1 MPKGRKASILFAAV
15 LTFAGTAS
23 LAPQIRPRAN
33 RLIHEKSP
41 YLLQHA
47 YNPVDWYPWGDA
59 AFDKAKKENKPIFL
73 SIGYSTCH
81 WCHVMERESFSS
93 PELAAVMNR
102 HFVSI
107 KVDREERPDI
117 DRIYMSFVQATTGG
131 GGWPM
136 SVFLTPDRK
145 PFFGGTYFPP
155 EDRFGRPG
163 FRTVLLRIAEAWE
176 KDRDK
181 IARSADDVTKKL
193 AALAKPEPVSVA
205 APQKA
210 VLDKAYQQL
219 RSSYDRGNGGFGGA
233 PKFPR
238 PVIFNFLTRYWAR
251 TGEKPALDMTLETLR
266 AMARGGIHDH
276 LGGGFHRYSTDNV
289 WFVPHFEKM
298 LYDQAQ
304 LATAYADAYQ
314 ITHDPFFATVTRD
327 ILDYVLRDMRAP
339 EGGFYSAEDADSLVE
354 KGKPEHAEGA
364 FYVWEAGEIE
374 RALGPER
381 AAIFRFDYGVEKHG
395 NVPGRQDP
403 QGELK
408 GKNILAARH
417 TPAETA
423 AKFGKKEGEV
433 ARILAESRQKLFAAR
448 SLKPRPSRDD
458 KVLTA
463 WNGLMISALSRA
475 AQALEETRYAE
486 AAVQAAAMVRSKLF
500 DPVSGKL
507 RRRYRAGHTSSDGFL
522 DDYAF
527 LIQGLLD
534 LYETTFNVA
543 WLSWAIA
550 LEEKQDALFWDAK
563 EGGYFDTTGG
573 DSTVLFRTRD
583 DSDGAEPAASS
594 IAAMNLLRLWQ
605 VTDRKEWRDKADRTF
620 QIFAE
625 RLEAAPHALP
635 QLAVALDFSLSKP
648 RQVVIAGEP
657 GAPDTR
663 EMLGVVRRRFLPSKV
678 LFLADGTAGQK
689 QLAKWLPFFNSVS
702 RKDGRATAY
711 VCENYV
717 CKLPTTDA
725 RIFERQLTETPA
737 QKP

>member
-1 MPKGRKASILFAAV
+1 MAV
-15 LTFAGTAS
+15 LLPAAS
-23 LAPQIRPRAN
+23 PRAN

-47 YNPVDWYPWGDA
+47 YNPVDWYPWGNA
-59 AFDKAKKENKPIFL
+59 AFEKAKRENKPIFL

-81 WCHVMERESFSS
+81 WCHVMERESFSNAD
-93 PELAAVMNR
+93 LAAVMNE

-155 EDRFGRPG
+155 EDRGGRPG
-163 FRTVLLRIAEAWE
+163 FRTVLLRIAEEWG

-181 IARSADDVTKKL
+181 IARSADEVTKKL
-193 AALAKPEPVSVA
+193 ADLAKPEPASRPA
-205 APQKA
+205 LQTS
-210 VLDKAYQQL
+210 VLDKAYDQL

-238 PVIFNFLTRYWAR
+238 PVIFNFLNRYWAR
-251 TGEKPALDMTLETLR
+251 TGEKLALEMTLATLR
-266 AMARGGIHDH
+266 AMARGGMHDH
-276 LGGGFHRYSTDNV
+276 LGGGFHRYSTDSV

-304 LATAYADAYQ
+304 LAIAYADAYQ
-314 ITHDPFFATVTRD
+314 ITRDPFFAAVTRD

-354 KGKPEHAEGA
+354 KGRSEHAEGA
-364 FYVWEAGEIE
+364 FYVWKAEEID
-374 RALGPER
+374 RLLGPDR
-381 AAIFRFDYGVEKHG
+381 AALFRFHYGVEKDG

-403 QGELK
+403 QGELE

-417 TPAETA
+417 TAAETA
-423 AKFGKKEGEV
+423 AKFGKKEEDV
-433 ARILAESRQKLFAAR
+433 VRMLDESRWILFAAR
-448 SLKPRPSRDD
+448 SQRPRPLRDD

-463 WNGLMISALSRA
+463 WNGLMISAFSRA
-475 AQALEETRYAE
+475 AQALEEPRYAE
-486 AAVQAAAMVRSKLF
+486 AAARAAEMVRTKLF
-500 DPVSGKL
+500 DPASGKL
-507 RRRYRAGHTSSDGFL
+507 KRRYRAGETSTEGFL

-534 LYETTFNVA
+534 LYETTFDVA
-543 WLSWAIA
+543 WISWAVA
-550 LEEKQDALFWDAK
+550 LQERQDSLFWDPMH
-563 EGGYFDTTGG
+563 GGYFDTTGA
-573 DSTVLFRTRD
+573 DTSVLFRTRGD
-583 DSDGAEPAASS
+583 YDGAEPAASS
-594 IAAMNLLRLWQ
+594 VAAMNLLRLWQ
-605 VTDRKEWRDKADRTF
+605 ATDRKDWREKAERTF
-620 QIFAE
+620 QVFAE

-648 RQVVIAGEP
+648 KQIVIAGAR
-657 GAPDTR
+657 GARDTR
-663 EMLGVVRRRFLPSKV
+663 AMLSVMRRRFLPSKV
-678 LFLADGTAGQK
+678 LFLADGAAGQK
-689 QLAKWLPFFNSVS
+689 QLAKWLPFFESVS
-702 RKDGRATAY
+702 RRDGRATGY
-711 VCENYV
+711 VCENFV
-717 CKLPTTDA
+717 CKLPTTDLKV
-725 RIFERQLTETPA
+725 FERQLTGEPI
-737 QKP
+737 PRP

>member
-1 MPKGRKASILFAAV
+1 MFVAVALMAA
-15 LTFAGTAS
+15 LLPAGS
-23 LAPQIRPRAN
+23 PRAN

-59 AFDKAKKENKPIFL
+59 AFEKAKGENKPIFL
-73 SIGYSTCH
+73 SVGYSTCH
-81 WCHVMERESFSS
+81 WCHVMERESFSN

-155 EDRFGRPG
+155 EDSRGRPG
-163 FRTVLLRIAEAWE
+163 FRTVLLRMAEAWE
-176 KDRDK
+176 KDRGK
-181 IARSADDVTKKL
+181 IVQSADDVTKKL
-193 AALAKPEPVSVA
+193 AEMTNPEPASHPA
-205 APQKA
+205 LQRS

-219 RSSYDRGNGGFGGA
+219 EASYDRTNGGFDGA

-251 TGEKPALDMTLETLR
+251 TGEKPALDMTLATLH
-266 AMARGGIHDH
+266 AMARGGMHDQ
-276 LGGGFHRYSTDNV
+276 LGGGFHRYSTDDV

-304 LATAYADAYQ
+304 LVIAYAEAYQ
-314 ITHDPFFATVTRD
+314 ITRDPFFAAVTRD
-327 ILDYVLRDMRAP
+327 ILDYALRDMRAP
-339 EGGFYSAEDADSLVE
+339 EGGFFSAEDADSLVE
-354 KGKPEHAEGA
+354 KGKLEQAEGA
-364 FYVWEAGEIE
+364 FYVWKAEEID

-381 AAIFRFDYGVEKHG
+381 ATIFRFHFGVEPGG
-395 NVPGRQDP
+395 NVPPSRDV

-408 GKNILAARH
+408 GRNILSLRH

-423 AKFGKKEGEV
+423 EKFTKKESEV
-433 ARILAESRQKLFAAR
+433 ARILEESRQKLFAVRAQR
-448 SLKPRPSRDD
+448 PRPLRDD
-458 KVLTA
+458 KILTA

-475 AQALEETRYAE
+475 AQVLEDTRYAE
-486 AAVQAAAMVRSKLF
+486 AAVQAAGMVRSKLF
-500 DPVSGKL
+500 DSASGKL
-507 RRRYRAGHTSSDGFL
+507 KRRYRAGETSTDGFL

-527 LIQGLLD
+527 LIQSLLD

-550 LEEKQDALFWDAK
+550 LEEKQDALFWDPGS
-563 EGGYFDTTGG
+563 GGYFDTTGG
-573 DSTVLFRTRD
+573 DSSVLFRTRD

-594 IAAMNLLRLWQ
+594 VVAMNLLRLWQ
-605 VTDRKEWRDKADRTF
+605 ATDRKDWREKADRTF
-620 QIFAE
+620 LVFAE

-648 RQVVIAGEP
+648 KQVVIAGDP

-663 EMLGVVRRRFLPSKV
+663 EMLGVVRRRFIPAKV
-678 LFLADGTAGQK
+678 LFLADGAAGQK
-689 QLAKWLPFFNSVS
+689 QLAKWLPFFESVS

-711 VCENYV
+711 VCEDYV

-725 RIFERQLTETPA
+725 KIFERQLTGKPTP
-737 QKP
+737 KP

>member
-1 MPKGRKASILFAAV
+1 VALLAALLPAAS
-15 LTFAGTAS
+15 
-23 LAPQIRPRAN
+23 PRAN
-33 RLIHEKSP
+33 RLLQEKSP

-59 AFDKAKKENKPIFL
+59 AFEKAKKENKPIFL

-93 PELAAVMNR
+93 SELAAVMNR
-102 HFVSI
+102 NFVSI

-136 SVFLTPDRK
+136 SVFLTPERK
-145 PFFGGTYFPP
+145 PFFGGTYYPP

-163 FRTVLLRIAEAWE
+163 FRTILLRIAEAWE

-181 IARSADDVTKKL
+181 IMRSADDVTKKL
-193 AALAKPEPVSVA
+193 ADLAKPEPASRPA
-205 APQKA
+205 LQRS
-210 VLDKAYQQL
+210 VLDKAYRQL
-219 RSSYDRGNGGFGGA
+219 RSSYDRGRGGFGGA

-266 AMARGGIHDH
+266 SMARGGIHDH
-276 LGGGFHRYSTDNV
+276 IGGGFHRYSTDDV

-304 LATAYADAYQ
+304 LAIAYAEAYQ
-314 ITHDPFFATVTRD
+314 ITRDPFFAAVARD

-364 FYVWEAGEIE
+364 FYVWTAEEID
-374 RALGPER
+374 RAVGPER
-381 AAIFRFDYGVEKHG
+381 AAIFRFHYGIEKDG

-408 GKNILAARH
+408 GKNILAARRSI
-417 TPAETA
+417 AET

-433 ARILAESRQKLFAAR
+433 ARILEESRRRLFAVR
-448 SLKPRPSRDD
+448 SQRPRPLRDD
-458 KVLTA
+458 KILTA
-463 WNGLMISALSRA
+463 WNGLMISAFSRA
-475 AQALEETRYAE
+475 AQVLEDTRYAE
-486 AAVQAAAMVRSKLF
+486 AAATAAQSVRTKLF
-500 DPVSGKL
+500 DPASGKL
-507 RRRYRAGHTSSDGFL
+507 KRRYRAGHVSGDAFL

-527 LIQGLLD
+527 FIQGLLD
-534 LYETTFNVA
+534 LYETTFNVG
-543 WLSWAIA
+543 WLSWAVA
-550 LEEKQDALFWDAK
+550 LEERQDALFWDANQS
-563 EGGYFDTTGG
+563 GYFDTTGG
-573 DSTVLFRTRD
+573 DPSVLFRTRD
-583 DSDGAEPAASS
+583 DYDGAEPAASS
-594 IAAMNLLRLWQ
+594 VAAMNLLRLWQ
-605 VTDRKEWRDKADRTF
+605 ATDRKEWREKADRTF
-620 QIFAE
+620 QVFAE

-648 RQVVIAGEP
+648 KQVVIAGEP

-663 EMLGVVRRRFLPSKV
+663 EMLHVVSRRFLPGKV
-678 LFLADGTAGQK
+678 LFLADGAAGQK
-689 QLAKWLPFFNSVS
+689 QLAKWLPFFTSVS

-717 CKLPTTDA
+717 CKLPTTDV
-725 RIFERQLTETPA
+725 RIFEKQLTGGPTRSP
-737 QKP
+737 